1 MRQYLACAAL
11 SSVVTGPEYT
21 TCVGGGSLRTIC
33 ITVDD
38 ELHEYF
44 GGPPK
49 NPFVNWYAITK
60 RSLFCIF
67 LESPLV
73 LLRES
78 WFKKPLVVDY
88 TFELTYEDWLEYK
101 ESLNGD

>member
-1 MRQYLACAAL
+1 MRQYLAYAAL
-11 SSVVTGPEYT
+11 SSIVTGSEYT
-21 TCVGGGSLRTIC
+21 TCVGGAALRIIH

-44 GGPPK
+44 GGAPK
-49 NPFVNWYAITK
+49 NPFVNWYTITK
-60 RSLFCIF
+60 RNMVCTFV
-67 LESPLV
+67 ESPPI

-78 WFKKPLVVDY
+78 WFKKPLVVEY